1 MTRMPRSVDAGAG
14 AGVGRGIDRGV
25 ERNIELVGRGGPVAP
40 ETTLRFPRE
49 LPAGDEAD
57 VTCVFEWG
65 DGKTFRVRQEIRKA
79 EGTLAAE
86 VTAVGGF
93 MDLKERRLVA
103 DPREVLKE
111 PATDPDPLGL

>member
-1 MTRMPRSVDAGAG
+1 MPRSVDAGAG
-14 AGVGRGIDRGV
+14 AGVGRGIDRD
-25 ERNIELVGRGGPVAP
+25 IELVGRGVGPVAP
-40 ETTLRFPRE
+40 ETTLRFPRG

-79 EGTLAAE
+79 DGTLAAE